1 MSSVTTT
8 EEISQRE
15 HTAMLM
21 PIRTIL
27 HPTDYSPAS
36 EAAFAFACS
45 LAGEYFS
52 EILVLHV
59 VEPVF
64 IMTVEGYSA
73 PYPSEEM
80 EAARKRLDKIIA
92 LDSRVKVRRE
102 VAYGGSVD
110 EIVRVAAESKA
121 DMIAMGTHGRSGL
134 SRLIMG
140 SVAEGVLRKVACPVL
155 FVKEPHKPTANA

>member
-1 MSSVTTT
+1 
-8 EEISQRE
+8 
-15 HTAMLM
+15 MLM

-27 HPTDYSPAS
+27 HPTDFSPSS

-52 EILVLHV
+52 EILLLNV

-64 IMTVEGYSA
+64 IMTLEGFAA
-73 PYPSEEM
+73 PYPTIEM
-80 EAARKRLDKIIA
+80 EAARKRLDTIVA
-92 LDSRVKVRRE
+92 LDSRVKIRRE

-110 EIVRVAAESKA
+110 EIVRVAVESKA

-140 SVAEGVLRKVACPVL
+140 SVAEGVLRKVPCPVL
-155 FVKEPHKPTANA
+155 FVKEPAKHSPATRA

>member
-1 MSSVTTT
+1 MP
-8 EEISQRE
+8 
-15 HTAMLM
+15 M

-27 HPTDYSPAS
+27 HPTDYSPSS
-36 EAAFAFACS
+36 EAAFAYACS

-64 IMTVEGYSA
+64 IMTVEGYPA
-73 PYPSEEM
+73 PYPSGEL
-80 EAARKRLDKIIA
+80 EAARKRLETVVS

-102 VAYGGSVD
+102 VTYGGSVD
-110 EIVRVAAESKA
+110 EIVRVAAESKV

-140 SVAEGVLRKVACPVL
+140 SVAEGVLRKVPCPVL
-155 FVKEPHKPTANA
+155 FVKEPAKHGPSTPA

>member
-1 MSSVTTT
+1 
-8 EEISQRE
+8 
-15 HTAMLM
+15 MLM

-73 PYPSEEM
+73 PYPSGEL
-80 EAARKRLDKIIA
+80 EAALKRLDTVVA

-102 VAYGGSVD
+102 VVYGGSVD
-110 EIVRVAAESKA
+110 QIVRVAKESKA
-121 DMIAMGTHGRSGL
+121 ELIAMGTHGRSGL

-140 SVAEGVLRKVACPVL
+140 SVAEGVLRKVSCPVL
-155 FVKEPHKPTANA
+155 FAKEPPKAAPTAVA